1 MLFYP
6 CQIQIR
12 IFGGIGS
19 GFVISKESNPDFFSK
34 KSNAEELEE
43 EEVKEEGP
51 YDWIMHLQ
59 KQRANV

>member
-1 MLFYP
+1 MFFKRK
-6 CQIQIR
+6 INWNAR
-12 IFGGIGS
+12 
-19 GFVISKESNPDFFSK
+19 PDFQQIFFSQK
-34 KSNAEELEE
+34 TNPEDLED

>member
-1 MLFYP
+1 MFINVRLIGMPDIDSTDFY
-6 CQIQIR
+6 
-12 IFGGIGS
+12 
-19 GFVISKESNPDFFSK
+19 SK
-34 KSNAEELEE
+34 KSNAEELDE